1 MRLPPQHWTAAEY
14 QCNLLAPVG
23 IVTNAM
29 ERTGVPIDPE
39 RLRAIDADMT
49 VKAEAL
55 RAELRQWCGRDINWN
70 SWQQLAHWLHDERTD
85 GGLGLPPSPYC
96 KKGEV
101 PDDKIA
107 TDDRALEWLA
117 GHNPEQRQGIQTL
130 RSLRTHERM
139 GRYARSWLDVAIP
152 HPDGT
157 WRLHPSFGLATDRD
171 NRPGA
176 KTGRFGVKTPA
187 LNQVPTRTDA
197 AGELGIPKDPAYI
210 RRAFVAPVGKKL
222 IVVDYSQLEIV
233 LLAHCIAFLFGEDDP
248 LVQLVRSGR
257 DIHGPLAKF
266 AFGELA
272 VRGLEQQLSLHPSE
286 AEAQHLLRQLEE
298 ARAVASAPIEMRP
311 DTNKPG
317 EFKEYNEFKIAK
329 ALKLLRDLAKAGIYG
344 NNYGKGKKGF
354 ATSVFLPDGSP
365 LGDERAELLV
375 NALRELYP
383 GIVNYQEHIRA
394 FIERF
399 GYIVSLYGRWM
410 PLPDARAQ
418 QRGLRNRAYRQALN
432 YPMQAGGQEVMALA
446 LIAIH
451 NHPRLRELGFE
462 LILVVH
468 DEILG
473 MVAEEHAEETLA
485 IVEYIMVSVADLLTP
500 LKAEGGMGDNWKDTK
515 K

>member
-1 MRLPPQHWTAAEY
+1 VKLPPQHWTAAEY
-14 QCNLLAPVG
+14 QANLLAPVG
-23 IVTNAM
+23 LVTNAM

-39 RLRAIDADMT
+39 RLRAIDSDMT
-49 VKAEAL
+49 AKAGEL
-55 RAELRQWCGRDINWN
+55 RQELRQWAGRDINWN
-70 SWQQLAHWLHDERTD
+70 SWQQLAHWLHDEPGE

-101 PDDKIA
+101 PDDKIS
-107 TDDRALEWLA
+107 TDDRALEWIA
-117 GHNPEQRQGIQTL
+117 GHNPDQRQGIQTL

-139 GRYARSWLDVAIP
+139 GRYASSWLAVGLP
-152 HPDGT
+152 HDDGT
-157 WRLHPSFGLATDRD
+157 LRLHPSFGLATDRD

-176 KTGRFGVKTPA
+176 KTGRFGVKNPA

-197 AGELGIPKDPAYI
+197 AGELGIPKDPAGI
-210 RRAFVAPVGKKL
+210 RRAFVAPPGKKL
-222 IVVDYSQLEIV
+222 IVVDYSQLEVV
-233 LLAHCIAFLFGEDDP
+233 LLAHCIAKLFGGADDS
-248 LVQLVRSGR
+248 LVTRVRAGK
-257 DIHGPLAKF
+257 DIHGPLAQY

-272 VRGLEQQLSLHPSE
+272 NDDEVR
-286 AEAQHLLRQLEE
+286 
-298 ARAVASAPIEMRP
+298 RASVELG
-311 DTNKPG
+311 D
-317 EFKEYNEFKIAK
+317 FKKVPK
-329 ALKLLRDLAKAGIYG
+329 LKLLRDLAKAGIYG

-365 LGDERAELLV
+365 LGDDRAELLV

-383 GIVNYQEHIRA
+383 GIVDYQNFIRT
-394 FIERF
+394 FIEKY
-399 GYIVSLYGRWM
+399 GYIVSLFNRWM

-418 QRGLRNRAYRQALN
+418 QRGLRNRAWRQALN

-473 MVAEEHAEETLA
+473 MCPEEHAEECLH
-485 IVEYIMVSVADLLTP
+485 IVEQCMVEAVELLAP
-500 LKAEGGMGDNWKDTK
+500 LKAEGGIGDNWKDTK